1 MIRIGIGI
9 DFHRFAPDRR
19 LVLGGVELAYDLGLA
34 GHSDADAL
42 THAICDALLGAA
54 GLGDIGHRFPDTDP
68 EYKDISSLTLLRRV
82 LRMLHQR
89 NLRVNNID
97 ACVIA
102 QEPRLAPYIPEMI
115 ARLAE
120 VLQVGQERINLKATT
135 PEGLGP
141 IGRGEGIAAWAVAT
155 LVAPDQLEDVV
166 VGDQEQQGHQDD
178 KSDIVNPAFPLRG
191 EGLSSNKFVED
202 KGGAGAIKSRERNQI
217 EQSNHQV

>member
-1 MIRIGIGI
+1 MIKVGIGI

-19 LVLGGVELAYDLGLA
+19 LVLGGVELAHDLGLA

-54 GLGDIGHRFPDTDP
+54 GLGDLGRHFPDTDP

-82 LRMLHQR
+82 REMLHQR

-97 ACVIA
+97 ACVIV
-102 QEPRLAPYIPEMI
+102 QRPRLAPYISEMV

-120 VLQVGQERINLKATT
+120 VLQVGEEVINLKATT

-141 IGRGEGIAAWAVAT
+141 LGRGEGIAAQAVAT
-155 LVAPDQLEDVV
+155 LVAADQPEDII
-166 VGDQEQQGHQDD
+166 VGD
-178 KSDIVNPAFPLRG
+178 
-191 EGLSSNKFVED
+191 ED
-202 KGGAGAIKSRERNQI
+202 
-217 EQSNHQV
+217 H